1 MIAMLT
7 GKVDR
12 TGEGFII
19 IDVNGVGYL
28 VFCSSRTLSYLADKI
43 GEISINIET
52 HVREDHI
59 HLYGFASE
67 AEQSW
72 FRLLLTVQGVGA
84 KVCLGILSALSP
96 DNLIQAIASQDQN
109 LIIKAPGVGPKLA
122 ARIIAELRDKVDE
135 SLLGLSMNISDGK
148 VDDSGSNQL
157 VDDAVSALINL
168 GYGRSRALH
177 AVHQVLAETT
187 EDLSVE
193 ILITQGLVELS
204 SNG

>member
-1 MIAMLT
+1 MLT

-19 IDVNGVGYL
+19 IDVNGVGYQ

-43 GEISINIET
+43 GEISINVET

-72 FRLLLTVQGVGA
+72 FKLLLTVQGVGA

-96 DNLIQAIASQDQN
+96 DNLIQAITSQDQN
-109 LIIKAPGVGPKLA
+109 LITKAPGVGPKLA
-122 ARIIAELRDKVDE
+122 ARIIAELRDKIDE

-148 VDDSGSNQL
+148 VNDSGPNQL

-168 GYGRSRALH
+168 GYGRSKALH

-187 EDLSVE
+187 GDLSVE

>member
-135 SLLGLSMNISDGK
+135 SLLAGVKIKIGSIMIDNSLKNKLIKMKNSMK
-148 VDDSGSNQL
+148 EV
-157 VDDAVSALINL
+157 
-168 GYGRSRALH
+168 
-177 AVHQVLAETT
+177 
-187 EDLSVE
+187 
-193 ILITQGLVELS
+193 
-204 SNG
+204 

>member
-43 GEISINIET
+43 GEISINVET

-72 FRLLLTVQGVGA
+72 FKLLLTVQGVGA

-96 DNLIQAIASQDQN
+96 DNLIQAITSQDQN
-109 LIIKAPGVGPKLA
+109 LITKAPGVGPKLA
-122 ARIIAELRDKVDE
+122 ARIIAELRDKIDE

-148 VDDSGSNQL
+148 VNDSGPNQL

-168 GYGRSRALH
+168 GYGRSKALH
-177 AVHQVLAETT
+177 AVHQVLAEKTG
-187 EDLSVE
+187 DLSVE

>member
-28 VFCSSRTLSYLADKI
+28 VFCSSRTLSYLADKF

-72 FRLLLTVQGVGA
+72 FKLLLTVQGVGA

-96 DNLIQAIASQDQN
+96 DNLIQAITSQDQN
-109 LIIKAPGVGPKLA
+109 LITKAPGVGPKLA
-122 ARIIAELRDKVDE
+122 ARIIAELRDKIDE

-148 VDDSGSNQL
+148 IDDSGSNQL

-177 AVHQVLAETT
+177 AVHQVL
-187 EDLSVE
+187 LQLNSK
-193 ILITQGLVELS
+193 S
-204 SNG
+204 